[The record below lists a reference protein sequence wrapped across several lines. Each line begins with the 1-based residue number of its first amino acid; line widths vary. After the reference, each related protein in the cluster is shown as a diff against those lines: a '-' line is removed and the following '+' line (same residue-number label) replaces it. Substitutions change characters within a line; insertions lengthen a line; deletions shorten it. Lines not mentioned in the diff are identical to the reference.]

1 MHRIENA
8 VGSHLPRTGLH
19 YERWIPLRLR
29 FRLYRAAL
37 ERGYLEAILRDWVA
51 RPFLASA
58 AFLDKA
64 ELWWTNV
71 LERRPK

>member
-37 ERGYLEAILRDWVA
+37 ERGYLEALLRDWVA
-51 RPFLASA
+51 RPFLAMAS
-58 AFLDKA
+58 FFDRL
-64 ELWWTNV
+64 ELGLMDTFDG
-71 LERRPK
+71 KKK